1 MKIEPIFP
9 EKDISRLGELIDH
22 ARRIVITCHISPDG
36 DALGSSLGLAGILR
50 AMGKTVHVVTPDFP
64 PLSFSFLP
72 GYKDIVIASMQTEM
86 ARGLLANSDLIFA
99 LDYNQ
104 LQRID
109 RLGPAFRDAKAPKVV
124 IDHHLKMTLDVEL
137 IFSAPEKS
145 STSMLVY
152 IVASQLGLCHLI
164 DKVSATCLLT
174 GMITDTG
181 NFSYS
186 SNDPQIF
193 LIAAELV
200 ARGVDKDMIT
210 RKVLRTYTLDQMN
223 LNLFALRERLT
234 LIPEAGAALI
244 YLSSDDLA
252 SHNYRKGDTE
262 GLVNVPLGLPGVV
275 VSLFIRQE
283 NPADKVKISSRSLG
297 SYPAN
302 KLCEEWF
309 NGGGHENAAG
319 GEWRGTLDEAR
330 ERALQALRSGTKWL
344 PDDINR
350 ISTN

>member
-9 EKDISRLGELIDH
+9 EKDITRLGELIDR
-22 ARRIVITCHISPDG
+22 ARRVVITCHISPDG
-36 DALGSSLGLAGILR
+36 DALGSSLGLAAILR
-50 AMGKTVHVVTPDFP
+50 AMDKTVHVVTPDFP

-86 ARGLLANSDLIFA
+86 ARGLLANADLVFA

-109 RLGPAFRDAKAPKVV
+109 RLGPAFEAAKAPKVV
-124 IDHHLKMTLDVEL
+124 IDHHLKVTLDAEL

-145 STSMLVY
+145 STSMLIY
-152 IVASQLGLCHLI
+152 IVASQLGCAHLI

-200 ARGVDKDMIT
+200 ARGVDKDRIT
-210 RKVLRTYTLDQMN
+210 RKVLRTYTFDQMN

-234 LIPEAGAALI
+234 ILPEVGAALI
-244 YLSSDDLA
+244 HLSSEDLA

-275 VSLFIRQE
+275 ISLFIRQE
-283 NPADKVKISSRSLG
+283 NPTDKVKVSARSLG
-297 SYPAN
+297 HYPAN

-309 NGGGHENAAG
+309 NGGGHQNAAG
-319 GEWRGTLDEAR
+319 GEWRGTLDEACTR
-330 ERALQALRSGTKWL
+330 GLEALRNGAKWL
-344 PDDINR
+344 PDD
-350 ISTN
+350 TNEV